1 MTLLTCAAMSRL
13 TILMY
18 HRVDATPRESRYPKN
33 FVSPGRFAEQVESL
47 LSWGYEPVT
56 FRQWM
61 SWRQRAGVMPRKPFI
76 VTFDDGYRDF
86 ATNAWPVLKRLGVPA
101 TVFLVAAKVGRT
113 NDWDA
118 GEPQTP
124 LLDASEI
131 RALESEGV
139 EFGGHGFTHVA
150 LARVSPNEARE
161 EITRC
166 RVALGGLLRQPP
178 EVLAYP
184 YSNQNAKV
192 RRLAREA
199 GFHCAVRGKGRL
211 NWRWTDPFGLR
222 RILMHEGVTAD
233 ELRRTLRRLR
243 WLTV

>member
-1 MTLLTCAAMSRL
+1 MSRL

-18 HRVDATPRESRYPKN
+18 HRVDAIPSGTRYPKN
-33 FVSPGRFAEQVESL
+33 FVTPAAFAGQIEAL
-47 LSWGYEPVT
+47 LSWGYEPIT

-61 SWRQRAGVMPRKPFI
+61 AYRARATRIPPKPFI
-76 VTFDDGYRDF
+76 VTFDDGYADF
-86 ATNAWPVLKRLGVPA
+86 ASNAWPILQRLRVPA
-101 TVFLVAAKVGRT
+101 TVFVVASKLGRT

-124 LLDASEI
+124 LLDPAAI
-131 RALESEGV
+131 RDLEADGV

-150 LARVSPNEARE
+150 LARVSPSEARE
-161 EITRC
+161 EIARC
-166 RVALGGLLRQPP
+166 HGALVGLLRRPP
-178 EVLAYP
+178 EVFAYP
-184 YSNQNAKV
+184 YSNQNARV
-192 RRLAREA
+192 RQLTREA

-222 RILMHEGVTAD
+222 RILMHDGVSVD
-233 ELRRTLRRLR
+233 DLRRTLRRLR

>member
-1 MTLLTCAAMSRL
+1 MSRL

-18 HRVDATPRESRYPKN
+18 HRVDAIPLDTRFPKN
-33 FVSPGRFAEQVESL
+33 FVTPATFERQIEAL
-47 LSWGYEPVT
+47 LSWGYSPVT

-61 SWRQRAGVMPRKPFI
+61 AFRSRTAAMPPKPFI
-76 VTFDDGYRDF
+76 VTFDDGYADF
-86 ATNAWPVLKRLGVPA
+86 AAHAWPVLKRLRVPA
-101 TVFLVAAKVGRT
+101 TVFVVPAKLGRT

-124 LLDASEI
+124 LLDAGAI
-131 RALESEGV
+131 RQLEAEGV

-166 RVALGGLLRQPP
+166 HGALVGLLGRPP
-178 EVLAYP
+178 EVFAYP
-184 YSNQNAKV
+184 YSNQSAKV
-192 RRLAREA
+192 RRLTREA
-199 GFHCAVRGKGRL
+199 GFLCAVRGKGRL

-222 RILMHEGVTAD
+222 RILMHEGVSPD

-243 WLTV
+243 WLTIT